1 MPSGSVSASSTGK
14 KSGMSR
20 SKAALAFGLLLCS
33 SRLLLSLQIAAV
45 PDSRISGWAK
55 AGPPA
60 LFRGGNL
67 FDYIDGG
74 AEIFLEFGFDRL
86 LVQEYRKE
94 DSEIGLELFE
104 MESPESALG
113 IYLMK
118 CGDETPIEGLP
129 ARSSGDKTQFTIL
142 KGAAF
147 IHINNPAGKES
158 LVPVMVDLARAV
170 LESIPQGGSV
180 MLLDELPPENRIA
193 GSERLV
199 RGPYALQSIFTFGE
213 GDIFELRGKI
223 FAVAADYRDQEG
235 EPSTRLIIS
244 YPDEL
249 RSAAAFQNLLDNLD
263 PYLKIIE
270 KRERRIVF
278 KDYRQ
283 KFGTVDRNGR
293 KLEVRLN
300 MMAGP
305 AQPRR
310 PDLSF

>member
-1 MPSGSVSASSTGK
+1 M
-14 KSGMSR
+14 R
-20 SKAALAFGLLLCS
+20 KAVVFGLLLCS
-33 SRLLLSLQIAAV
+33 SRLLLSFQTAAV

-60 LFRGGNL
+60 VFRGGNL

-86 LVQEYRKE
+86 LVQDYRKE
-94 DSEIGLELFE
+94 DSEVVLEFFQ

-118 CGDETPIEGLP
+118 CGAETPIEGVP

-147 IHINNPAGKES
+147 IHINNPDGRES
-158 LVPVMVDLARAV
+158 LVPVMVDLARAL
-170 LESIPQGGSV
+170 LESIPQGRPV
-180 MLLDELPPENRIA
+180 LLLDELAPENKIA

-213 GDIFELRGKI
+213 GDVFDLQGKI

-235 EPSTRLIIS
+235 EPSTRLIIP

-249 RSAAAFQNLLDNLD
+249 RSAAAFRNLLKNLD

-270 KRERRIVF
+270 KGDGRIVF

-283 KFGTVDRNGR
+283 KTGTVERNGR
-293 KLEVRLN
+293 TLVARLN
-300 MMAGP
+300 LIAGP
-305 AQPRR
+305 DEPRR
-310 PDLSF
+310 F